1 MEWLHSFA
9 ALSLCCGVAAA
20 LLPEGSL
27 RKTASLVLGLL
38 LTLCWVESL
47 CGMAGLGALPDVPS
61 SVLAE
66 TGFRADDAYAECV
79 RALEA
84 AAEDGR

>member
-1 MEWLHSFA
+1 MEWLHPFA

-38 LTLCWVESL
+38 LTLCWV
-47 CGMAGLGALPDVPS
+47 AGLCRVSGLAGLPAPAS
-61 SVLAE
+61 MLAE
-66 TGFRADDAYAECV
+66 TGFRVDDAYDACV
-79 RALEA
+79 RAMASAL
-84 AAEDGR
+84 EDGR

>member
-27 RKTASLVLGLL
+27 RKTASLVLGLM
-38 LTLCWVESL
+38 LTLCWAEGL
-47 CGMAGLGALPDVPS
+47 CRAFGLAGPPAPA

-66 TGFRADDAYAECV
+66 TGFQLDDACDACV
-79 RALEA
+79 RAMASAL
-84 AAEDGR
+84 EDGR